1 MGLTLVLFASGQLA
15 RLPTQNYAFLLELVK
30 FLRRVHERQ
39 VRSVAPF
46 LLPNLRDRCS
56 CWQRTPFSALARA
69 FAPAVIRSP
78 AGATAAEPGAAQTFV
93 ELLLQS
99 SWDPSL
105 PPLAPSPDQG
115 PTPVEQ
121 RAPSPTDVVPMEES
135 IDGGVQ
141 GGDTVGG
148 WNLSVS
154 GPARRR
160 VDADTDDDASR
171 MTAPDSTAVESFAA
185 VESFKHSPG
194 DSDDGSGIGGGGG
207 ERDNDEGGSAGAAP
221 QGPAWS
227 TQVDQEDVIS
237 SLEFANRGQQG
248 AWDDLA
254 MDAEMEDVEM
264 EEETA

>member
-1 MGLTLVLFASGQLA
+1 MLFASGQLA

-39 VRSVAPF
+39 VRFAPF

-78 AGATAAEPGAAQTFV
+78 AGATAAEPGAAHTFG
-93 ELLLQS
+93 ELLLQAA
-99 SWDPSL
+99 WDPSL

-121 RAPSPTDVVPMEES
+121 RAPAPTDVVPMEES

-171 MTAPDSTAVESFAA
+171 MTAPDSTAVNLLRRLSHSSIRLATLTMVAA
-185 VESFKHSPG
+185 
-194 DSDDGSGIGGGGG
+194 
-207 ERDNDEGGSAGAAP
+207 SAVAAANATTTRAAARAPRPRARRGARK
-221 QGPAWS
+221 W
-227 TQVDQEDVIS
+227 T
-237 SLEFANRGQQG
+237 RR
-248 AWDDLA
+248 
-254 MDAEMEDVEM
+254 
-264 EEETA
+264 T